1 MADFWQTFIDSGLGH
16 ILTFAGVLVTG
27 WQGPKVVAKIQGK
40 NKVDEIKTEGDS
52 KAEELYVNHIGEVI
66 KEYRDQVQGFKQEL
80 EKVREEFKHFRK
92 EHEKEVNDYKQ
103 QISFMEI
110 EIEKKDARIQELEE
124 ENETMKVEIHHLR
137 EGDK

>member
-1 MADFWQTFIDSGLGH
+1 MNDVIQTLLDSGLGQ
-16 ILTFAGVLVTG
+16 ILTFLGIVVSA

-40 NKVDEIKTEGDS
+40 NKVDEIKTEGDR

-80 EKVREEFKHFRK
+80 EKVKEEFKQFRE

-110 EIEKKDARIQELEE
+110 EMEKKDARIQELEE
-124 ENETMKVEIHHLR
+124 ENEEMKIEIHHLR
-137 EGDK
+137 GGGK